1 MAEREH
7 TVERPLR
14 ADAERNRRRILAA
27 AAELFAARGLRVSLD
42 DIAAHAGVGVGTV
55 YRRFADKEELIDTLF
70 AERIQRVADAAGRAL
85 ERDDPWD
92 ALIDFM
98 REASAM
104 FAADRG
110 LKEVMLHS
118 RAPGRGRERCTRAR
132 DLITPRVA
140 VLVQRARDGGELRAD
155 FDAYDVPIVE
165 LMLSVVIDVTS
176 SVAPQTWERFLG
188 IVIDGMR
195 HRRDGPTPLA
205 AGPLD
210 ADQVADVMSRRR

>member
-1 MAEREH
+1 MTDRQP
-7 TVERPLR
+7 TLERPLR

-27 AAELFAARGLRVSLD
+27 AAELFGERGLEVSLD

-55 YRRFADKEELIDTLF
+55 YRRFADKDELIDKLF
-70 AERIQRVADAAGRAL
+70 AERIELVADAAGRAL
-85 ERDDPWD
+85 ERDEPWD

-98 REASAM
+98 GEASAL

-110 LKEVMLHS
+110 LKEVMLRS
-118 RAPGRGRERCTRAR
+118 RGRGRERCARAR

-140 VLVQRARDGGELRAD
+140 VLVQRARDDGELRDD
-155 FDAYDVPIVE
+155 FDAHDVPIVE
-165 LMLSVVIDVTS
+165 LMLSVVIDATS
-176 SVAPQTWERFLG
+176 TVAPQTWERFLG

-195 HRRDGPTPLA
+195 HRRNGPTPLA

-210 ADQVADVMSRRR
+210 AEQLTDVMSRRS